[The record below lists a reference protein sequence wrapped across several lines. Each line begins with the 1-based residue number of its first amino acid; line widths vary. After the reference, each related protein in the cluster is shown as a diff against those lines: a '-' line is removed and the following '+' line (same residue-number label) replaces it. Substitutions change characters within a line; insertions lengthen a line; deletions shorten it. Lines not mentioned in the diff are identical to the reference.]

1 MMAALRGSAR
11 SSAGAHAVV
20 RTLPCGLLDNGP
32 DLAAEL
38 AASTHVEPAIEAARI
53 AAAMIGGGLLQA
65 SGPAQRG
72 LDTAR
77 AFPRD
82 PAVLRSLTPD
92 ASAVSALAGGV
103 YAAASFP
110 DDVRQAVI
118 FAAENAGSARSGKG
132 AEGVEGAEGADG
144 AESADGVEGNA
155 ATVAGALLGAINGP
169 EALPTDLVARL
180 ELAWPG
186 EVLARDLVQELS
198 GRLDRAD
205 EERWWAR
212 YPGA

>member
-1 MMAALRGSAR
+1 MVAALRGSAR
-11 SSAGAHAVV
+11 SSAGALAVV

-38 AASTHVEPAIEAARI
+38 AVSTHVEPAIEAARI

-72 LDTAR
+72 LDTAK
-77 AFPRD
+77 ALPRD
-82 PAVLRSLTPD
+82 PAVMRSLTPD

-118 FAAENAGSARSGKG
+118 FAAENAGSAEG
-132 AEGVEGAEGADG
+132 AEGVEG
-144 AESADGVEGNA
+144 SA

-169 EALPTDLVARL
+169 ERLPTDLVARL

-186 EVLARDLVQELS
+186 EVLARDLAQELT